1 MIDVLVMAENHRR
14 HRPVLGAS
22 SVESLDNESGR
33 EPQILNKL
41 EVSQAQP
48 TNAFVKF
55 QQTNG
60 TCRSVRS
67 RAEKVLD

>member
-1 MIDVLVMAENHRR
+1 VIDVLVTAENRRR
-14 HRPVLGAS
+14 HRPVPGAS

-33 EPQILNKL
+33 EPQILKKIEL
-41 EVSQAQP
+41 VKP